1 MSDAARSNRE
11 LGLKINQEI
20 WNERRLERVDTY
32 FTDDFVADRTPY
44 GVIKGRDEL
53 RASVDRSFATF
64 SGFREEVK
72 AIVADAERVVVHFTI
87 TGVHTGPWG
96 PIPATGKPVAFDE
109 VVIMEVRDGKVCR
122 LTGVIDNLTGL
133 KQIGV
138 IP

>member
-1 MSDAARSNRE
+1 MSDAARANRE
-11 LGLKINQEI
+11 LGRKINQEV
-20 WNERRLERVDTY
+20 WNERRLDRVDAY
-32 FTDDFVADRTPY
+32 FTEDFVADRTPH
-44 GVIKGRDEL
+44 GVIKGRDGL
-53 RASVDRSFATF
+53 RASVDRSFAAF

-109 VVIMEVRDGKVCR
+109 IVIMEVRDGKVCR

-133 KQIGV
+133 KQIGI